1 MPPKRKTEKAFR
13 PKKDDDGEFNA
24 GESDEGKP
32 AKKPK
37 HEGSDADDDGREK
50 ALLGLNTSLV
60 EMVGGV
66 DLVEELVHTPLGK
79 LVAALQD
86 EDKLG
91 KPSKKADGV
100 VVYWVR
106 SVYAPREIELASVRS

>member
-1 MPPKRKTEKAFR
+1 MPPKRKTEKAHR
-13 PKKDDDGEFNA
+13 PKKDDDGVYNSS
-24 GESDEGKP
+24 ESDEAKP

-37 HEGSDADDDGREK
+37 HESSDADDDSRDKG
-50 ALLGLNTSLV
+50 LFDLNTPLV

-79 LVAALQD
+79 LVAALEK

-91 KPSKKADGV
+91 KPGKKKDGV
-100 VVYWVR
+100 VVFWVR
-106 SVYAPREIELASVRS
+106 